1 MVHTCAVSEAL
12 EEQGAWWP
20 VPHTLNAEQQKG
32 QVVIKSAVIPSMN
45 RSRLG
50 LLWWKLSMSN
60 AASREKRRDSGRG
73 REREMAFDAGPLRL
87 FSIVAGPHFWADVLT
102 VSGSMEGEIPTKGGV
117 QILWEIRSL
126 FNISWSPTI
135 YSWDFIPLE
144 GPVFSL
150 TPPPQW
156 AALNWV
162 PAHSPA
168 PWQIVPDEKPL
179 ALQPPPLQP
188 KSGKQKEGRALL
200 VVRTGGSTGGMDEKW

>member
-1 MVHTCAVSEAL
+1 MAHMCAVSEAL
-12 EEQGAWWP
+12 REQGAWWP
-20 VPHTLNAEQQKG
+20 VPHTLYAEQQKR

-60 AASREKRRDSGRG
+60 AASREKRRDSGKR
-73 REREMAFDAGPLRL
+73 REMVFDARPLRL

-144 GPVFSL
+144 GPIFSL

-179 ALQPPPLQP
+179 PLQPPPLLP
-188 KSGKQKEGRALL
+188 KSGKQKEVRALL